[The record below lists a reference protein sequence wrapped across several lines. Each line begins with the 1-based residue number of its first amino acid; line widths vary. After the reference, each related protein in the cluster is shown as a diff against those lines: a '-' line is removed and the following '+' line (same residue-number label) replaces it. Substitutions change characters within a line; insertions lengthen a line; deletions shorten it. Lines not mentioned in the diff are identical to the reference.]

1 MSCATQALD
10 RTKVLG
16 SVSFSRDDVNAA
28 APCVT
33 VPDEQLEE
41 RILAAVMER
50 FMVAPKRPQAVVV
63 ELTPRSFT
71 ETAVHFMKITKR
83 VEWPIDEADID

>member
-16 SVSFSRDDVNAA
+16 KVSFARGDGTTA

-33 VPDEQLEE
+33 VSDEQLEE
-41 RILAAVMER
+41 RILAAVVATFAPEHPHT
-50 FMVAPKRPQAVVV
+50 MVI
-63 ELTPRSFT
+63 ELTPRTFS
-71 ETAVHFMKITKR
+71 ETAVHFMKVAKP